1 MCIGAGRPR
10 TQKRVMQA
18 ATIRVL
24 KKRGMDLGSEANR
37 KADRVMRAAR
47 RSVRTGGAGL
57 NASNMQ

>member
-10 TQKRVMQA
+10 PRRRAMQA
-18 ATIRVL
+18 ATIQVL
-24 KKRGMDLGSEANR
+24 KKKGMDLGPEANR

-47 RSVRTGGAGL
+47 RSVRTGGAGI

>member
-1 MCIGAGRPR
+1 
-10 TQKRVMQA
+10 MQA
-18 ATIRVL
+18 ATIQVL
-24 KKRGMDLGSEANR
+24 KKKGMDLGPEANR